1 MNEYASI
8 VPLVSLALLPPLA
21 VYVIIHTLLTR
32 RRMGLLVESFR
43 PRFHY
48 QFFGVLLFS
57 PALILLARYRGFTS
71 LPLFAFCAVGVIG
84 FYIAV
89 RDLFVS
95 RLTGVYEQGV
105 LWSNAA
111 VYFDNLDSL
120 VQIDP
125 FTLSFVLQDGSEK
138 IFAVEDEDAVTRLK
152 QRVKSAVPTLQ

>member
-1 MNEYASI
+1 MNDYASI
-8 VPLVSLALLPPLA
+8 VPLVSLGLLPLIT
-21 VYVIIHTLLTR
+21 VYVVLHTLLVR
-32 RRMGLLVESFR
+32 RRMGALVESFC

-48 QFFGVLLFS
+48 QFLGILLFS
-57 PALILLARYRGFTS
+57 PALIALAWYRGFTS
-71 LPLFAFCAVGVIG
+71 LPLFALCAVGVIG

-111 VYFDNLDSL
+111 VSYEDLDSL
-120 VQIDP
+120 VQVDP

-138 IFAVEDEDAVTRLK
+138 IFAVEDEDAVSRLE
-152 QRVKSAVPTLQ
+152 QRVKTAVPTLQ

>member
-1 MNEYASI
+1 MNDYASI
-8 VPLVSLALLPPLA
+8 VPLVSLALMPLIT
-21 VYVIIHTLLTR
+21 VYVVVHTLLVR
-32 RRMGLLVESFR
+32 RRMGALVESFR

-48 QFFGVLLFS
+48 QFLGVLLFS
-57 PALILLARYRGFTS
+57 PALVVLAWYRDFTS
-71 LPLFAFCAVGVIG
+71 LPLFALCAVGVIG

-95 RLTGVYEQGV
+95 RLTGVYNQGV

-111 VYFDNLDSL
+111 VSFDELDAL

-125 FTLSFVLQDGSEK
+125 FTLTFVLHDGSEK
-138 IFAVEDEDAVTRLK
+138 IFAVEDDDAVSRLQ

>member
-1 MNEYASI
+1 MNDYVSI
-8 VPLVSLALLPPLA
+8 VPLVSLAILPPVA

-32 RRMGLLVESFR
+32 HRMGPLVESFC

-48 QFFGVLLFS
+48 QFLGVLLFS
-57 PALILLARYRGFTS
+57 PALIVLAWYRGFTS
-71 LPLFAFCAVGVIG
+71 LPLFALCAVGVIG

-95 RLTGVYEQGV
+95 RLTGVYERGV

-111 VYFDNLDSL
+111 VSFDDLDSL
-120 VQIDP
+120 VQVDP

-138 IFAVEDEDAVTRLK
+138 IFAVEDEDAVSRLK
-152 QRVKSAVPTLQ
+152 QRVKTAVPTLQ